1 MKTLNF
7 KYKNDYYLNILSAL
21 LFVILIL
28 VLIVI
33 FKYVDTMINKLLFI
47 LLAFIFANIALVIL
61 GKIVGIVN
69 GKITF
74 DKHSFIYETLN
85 NEYTINYNEIEY
97 ISREIYTDNTDFIK
111 KENYSYI
118 IKIKNAGYF
127 VFKYYDDSLLEV
139 IEELLDK
146 AQQKIMD

>member
-111 KENYSYI
+111 RENYSYI

>member
-21 LFVILIL
+21 LFVILVL

-47 LLAFIFANIALVIL
+47 LLAFIFANIALVIF

>member
-21 LFVILIL
+21 LFVILVL

-69 GKITF
+69 GKITL

>member
-28 VLIVI
+28 ILIVI

-74 DKHSFIYETLN
+74 DKHSFIYETLS

>member
-28 VLIVI
+28 ILIVI

>member
-21 LFVILIL
+21 LFVILVL

-69 GKITF
+69 GKITL

-97 ISREIYTDNTDFIK
+97 ISREVYTDNTDFIK

>member
-47 LLAFIFANIALVIL
+47 LLSFIFANIALVIL

-111 KENYSYI
+111 RENYSYI

>member
-21 LFVILIL
+21 LFVILVL

>member
-111 KENYSYI
+111 RENYSYI

-146 AQQKIMD
+146 AKQKIMD